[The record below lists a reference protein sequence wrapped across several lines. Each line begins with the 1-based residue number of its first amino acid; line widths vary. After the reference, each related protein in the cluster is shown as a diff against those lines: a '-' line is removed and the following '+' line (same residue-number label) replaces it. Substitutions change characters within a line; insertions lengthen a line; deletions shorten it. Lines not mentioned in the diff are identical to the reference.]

1 MYIIIEGMPG
11 TGKTT
16 LAKALEKK
24 LNGKYIKSVLSNTMF
39 GSELKKIRSTED
51 KDKFELLMLG
61 DLALDEL
68 RVKRNLDEKIP
79 VIRDKGLAATLGHL
93 EAQGYENKDKK
104 IKEILLNGYEILK
117 ELIIPPNIAIYL
129 EINKENIFKHFKNK
143 KDVSEADVFL
153 LDNFEIYK
161 KQDDAVKKYMYE
173 IYKEKVILLDCFC
186 KTPSEMADYI
196 LKMVSNDE
204 K

>member
-117 ELIIPPNIAIYL
+117 ELIIPPNIEIYL
-129 EINKENIFKHFKNK
+129 EINEENIFKPFKNK

-161 KQDDAVKKYMYE
+161 KQDEAVKKYMSE